1 MMLNTSKW
9 KNFCL
14 DKLFTISAGIYHYS
28 DEYDIGDTPYISASN
43 ENNGIQQRINLDPE
57 FSGNCIITGKV
68 GCTTFYQ
75 SEDFCATSDV
85 NIFRPKNFELNR
97 KIGLFITAIINFS
110 ENYKWNYGRQCRV
123 GDSKKIIIKLPTKMN
138 NDEYVIDPKKIFS
151 DEGYIPDFDFINQF
165 MEYVENGERESKGSI
180 RDSLT
185 TINTKED
192 KSFDIMIGNW
202 KDFYLHK
209 LFKTR
214 MGNGID
220 AVVTTNYN
228 PKYNYVSRDSNGNG
242 VVGFVDEIEGED
254 PFSAGTMSLALGGS
268 FLGSCFIQKE
278 AFYTAQNVGI
288 LEEKETLS
296 IYSKLFIATL
306 IRNECKVK
314 YQAFGRELNAH
325 FRKDFTIKLP
335 IKMNGLQFAYDEN
348 KTYSDDGYIPDWEW
362 MENYIKKLP
371 YADKIS

>member
-1 MMLNTSKW
+1 MILNTSKW

-97 KIGLFITAIINFS
+97 KTGLFITAIINFS

-123 GDSKKIIIKLPTKMN
+123 GDSKKIIIKLPTKMK
-138 NDEYVIDPKKIFS
+138 DDVYVIDSEKIFS

-165 MEYVENGERESKGSI
+165 MEYVENGESVCEGSI
-180 RDSLT
+180 KDSLRT
-185 TINTKED
+185 TNMKWD
-192 KSFDIMIGNW
+192 KSFDIKIANW

-242 VVGFVDEIEGED
+242 VVGFVDEIEGEE
-254 PFSAGTMSLALGGS
+254 PFPAGTMSLALGGS

-278 AFYTAQNVGI
+278 SFYTAQNVGV
-288 LEEKETLS
+288 LQEREPLS
-296 IYSKLFIATL
+296 IYTKLFIATL
-306 IRNECKVK
+306 IRNECKIK
-314 YQAFGRELNAH
+314 YQAFGRELNSH

-335 IKMNGLQFAYDEN
+335 IKMDKTNIVYDEN
-348 KTYSDDGYIPDWEW
+348 KFYSDEGYIPDWEF
-362 MENYIKKLP
+362 MDNFIKNLP
-371 YADKIS
+371 YGDRI

>member
-1 MMLNTSKW
+1 MILNTSKW
-9 KNFCL
+9 KNFRL

-43 ENNGIQQRINLDPE
+43 ENNGIKQRINLAPE

-123 GDSKKIIIKLPTKMN
+123 GDSKKIIIKLPTKMK
-138 NDEYVIDPKKIFS
+138 DDVYVIDSEKIFS

-165 MEYVENGERESKGSI
+165 MEYVENGESVCEGSI
-180 RDSLT
+180 KDSLR
-185 TINTKED
+185 TINMIWD
-192 KSFDIMIGNW
+192 KSFDIKIANW

-242 VVGFVDEIEGED
+242 VVGFVDEIEGEE
-254 PFSAGTMSLALGGS
+254 PFPAGTMSLALGGS

-278 AFYTAQNVGI
+278 PFYTAQNVGV
-288 LEEKETLS
+288 LQEREPLS
-296 IYSKLFIATL
+296 IYTKLFIATL
-306 IRNECKVK
+306 IRNECKIK
-314 YQAFGRELNAH
+314 YQAFGRELNSH

-335 IKMNGLQFAYDEN
+335 IKMDKTNIVYDEN
-348 KTYSDDGYIPDWEW
+348 KFYSDEGYIPDWEF
-362 MENYIKKLP
+362 MDNFIKNLP
-371 YADKIS
+371 YGDRI

>member
-1 MMLNTSKW
+1 MILDTSKW
-9 KNFCL
+9 KNFHL

-43 ENNGIQQRINLDPE
+43 ENNGIKQRINLDPE

-110 ENYKWNYGRQCRV
+110 ENYKWNYGRQCRI
-123 GDSKKIIIKLPTKMN
+123 GDSKKIIIKLPTKMK
-138 NDEYVIDPKKIFS
+138 DDVYVIDSEKIFS

-165 MEYVENGERESKGSI
+165 MECVENVERVCGGSI
-180 RDSLT
+180 RDSLRT
-185 TINTKED
+185 RNMKGD
-192 KSFDIMIGNW
+192 NSSDIMIGNW

-242 VVGFVDEIEGED
+242 VVGFVDEIEGEE
-254 PFSAGTMSLALGGS
+254 PFPAGTMSLALGGS

-278 AFYTAQNVGI
+278 PFYTAQNVGV
-288 LEEKETLS
+288 LQEREPLS
-296 IYSKLFIATL
+296 IYTKLFIATL
-306 IRNECKVK
+306 IRNECKIK
-314 YQAFGRELNAH
+314 YQAFGRELNSH

-335 IKMNGLQFAYDEN
+335 IKMDKTNIVYDEN
-348 KTYSDDGYIPDWEW
+348 KFYSDEGYIPDWEF
-362 MENYIKKLP
+362 MDNFIKNLP
-371 YADKIS
+371 YGDRI

>member
-1 MMLNTSKW
+1 MILNTSKW

-85 NIFRPKNFELNR
+85 NIFRPKNFELNK

-123 GDSKKIIIKLPTKMN
+123 GDSKKIIIKLPTKMK
-138 NDEYVIDPKKIFS
+138 DDVYVIDSEKIFS

-165 MEYVENGERESKGSI
+165 MEYVENGESVCEGCIK
-180 RDSLT
+180 DSLRT
-185 TINTKED
+185 TNMKWD
-192 KSFDIMIGNW
+192 KSFDIKIANW

-278 AFYTAQNVGI
+278 SFYTAQNVGV
-288 LEEKETLS
+288 LQEREPLS
-296 IYSKLFIATL
+296 IYTKLFIATL
-306 IRNECKVK
+306 IRNECKIK
-314 YQAFGRELNAH
+314 YQAFGRELNSH

-335 IKMNGLQFAYDEN
+335 IKMDKTNIVYDEN
-348 KTYSDDGYIPDWEW
+348 KFYSDEGYIPDWEF
-362 MENYIKKLP
+362 MDNFIKNLP
-371 YADKIS
+371 YGDRI

>member
-1 MMLNTSKW
+1 MILNTSKW
-9 KNFCL
+9 KNFRL

-43 ENNGIQQRINLDPE
+43 ENNGIKQRINLAPE

-123 GDSKKIIIKLPTKMN
+123 GDSKKIIIKLPTKMK
-138 NDEYVIDPKKIFS
+138 DDVYVIDSEKIFS

-165 MEYVENGERESKGSI
+165 MEYVENGESVCEGSI
-180 RDSLT
+180 KDSLR
-185 TINTKED
+185 TINMIWD
-192 KSFDIMIGNW
+192 KSFDIKIANW

-220 AVVTTNYN
+220 AVVTTDYN

-242 VVGFVDEIEGED
+242 VVGFVDEIEGEE
-254 PFSAGTMSLALGGS
+254 PFPAGTMSLALGGS

-278 AFYTAQNVGI
+278 PFYTAQNVGV
-288 LEEKETLS
+288 LQEREPLS
-296 IYSKLFIATL
+296 IYTKLFIATL
-306 IRNECKVK
+306 IRNECKIK
-314 YQAFGRELNAH
+314 YQAFGRELNSH

-335 IKMNGLQFAYDEN
+335 IKMDKTNIVYDEN
-348 KTYSDDGYIPDWEW
+348 KFYSDEGYIPDWEW
-362 MENYIKKLP
+362 MDNFIKSLP
-371 YADKIS
+371 YGDRI

>member
-1 MMLNTSKW
+1 MILNTSKW
-9 KNFCL
+9 KNFRL

-43 ENNGIQQRINLDPE
+43 ENNGIKQRINLAPE

-123 GDSKKIIIKLPTKMN
+123 GDSKKIIIKLPTKMK
-138 NDEYVIDPKKIFS
+138 DDVYVIDSEKIFS

-165 MEYVENGERESKGSI
+165 MEYVENGESVCEGSI
-180 RDSLT
+180 KDSLR
-185 TINTKED
+185 TINMIWD
-192 KSFDIMIGNW
+192 KSFDIKIANW

-242 VVGFVDEIEGED
+242 VVGFVDEIEGEELF
-254 PFSAGTMSLALGGS
+254 PAGTMSLALGGS

-278 AFYTAQNVGI
+278 SFYTAQNVGV
-288 LEEKETLS
+288 LQEREPLS
-296 IYSKLFIATL
+296 IYTKLFIATL
-306 IRNECKVK
+306 IRNECKIK
-314 YQAFGRELNAH
+314 YQAFGRELNSH

-335 IKMNGLQFAYDEN
+335 IKMDKTNIVYDEN
-348 KTYSDDGYIPDWEW
+348 KFYSDEGYIPDWEF
-362 MENYIKKLP
+362 MDNFIKNLP
-371 YADKIS
+371 YGDRI

>member
-1 MMLNTSKW
+1 MILNTSKW
-9 KNFCL
+9 KNFRL

-43 ENNGIQQRINLDPE
+43 ENNGIKQRINLAPE

-85 NIFRPKNFELNR
+85 NIFRPKNFKLNS

-123 GDSKKIIIKLPTKMN
+123 GDSKKIIIKLPTKMK
-138 NDEYVIDPKKIFS
+138 DDVYVIDSEKIFS

-165 MEYVENGERESKGSI
+165 MEYVENGESVCEGSI
-180 RDSLT
+180 KDSLR
-185 TINTKED
+185 TINMIWD
-192 KSFDIMIGNW
+192 KSFDIKIANW

-220 AVVTTNYN
+220 AVVTTSYN

-242 VVGFVDEIEGED
+242 VVGFVDEIEGEE
-254 PFSAGTMSLALGGS
+254 PFPAGTMSLALGGS

-278 AFYTAQNVGI
+278 PFYTAQNVGV
-288 LEEKETLS
+288 LQEREPLS
-296 IYSKLFIATL
+296 IYTKLFIATL
-306 IRNECKVK
+306 IRNECKIK
-314 YQAFGRELNAH
+314 YQAFGRELNSH

-335 IKMNGLQFAYDEN
+335 IKMDKTNIVYDEN
-348 KTYSDDGYIPDWEW
+348 KFYSDEGYIPDWEW
-362 MENYIKKLP
+362 MDNFIKSLP
-371 YADKIS
+371 YGDRI